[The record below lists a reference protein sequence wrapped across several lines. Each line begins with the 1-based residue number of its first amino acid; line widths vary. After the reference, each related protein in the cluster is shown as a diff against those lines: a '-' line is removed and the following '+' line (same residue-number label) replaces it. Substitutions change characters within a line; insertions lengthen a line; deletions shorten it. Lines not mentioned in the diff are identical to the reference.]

1 MIAAIV
7 SLAARWLV
15 PLAFHSLPTALA
27 ARREPHRNFGVNR
40 DSALAAAHA
49 DVERLIANIERV
61 VVGMPDVVRLV
72 VAALLSRGHVL
83 LEDRP
88 GVGKTMLAR
97 TLARSIS
104 CEFKR
109 IQCTP
114 DLLPVD
120 ITGYVDPRTERFVP
134 GPVFANIVLADEL
147 NRAMPRTQ
155 SALLEAMGEAQ
166 VTVDGRTHPLPVPFM
181 VIATQNPI
189 EHAGVNDLPEAQLD
203 RFQLLLSPGYPSEAE
218 ETEILR
224 DRMLE
229 DPLTG
234 VEPVLT
240 LDRVR
245 ELMALVVS
253 VVVDERLLRYII
265 ATVRQSRVSDELALG
280 ASPRAA
286 LQLMQLARAYAVVQ
300 GRTYVIPDDV
310 KALFLHALPHRL
322 IPKVMPESLMS
333 MTEWKTRIVK
343 RLIDGTGFPG

>member
-1 MIAAIV
+1 MR
-7 SLAARWLV
+7 LET
-15 PLAFHSLPTALA
+15 AFD
-27 ARREPHRNFGVNR
+27 V
-40 DSALAAAHA
+40 AHA

-61 VVGMPDVVRLV
+61 VVGKRDVVRLV

-109 IQCTP
+109 VQCTP

-120 ITGYVDPRTERFVP
+120 ITGYVDPRNDMFVP

-155 SALLEAMGEAQ
+155 SAMLEAMGEGQ
-166 VTVDGRTHPLPVPFM
+166 VTVGGRTYPLPDPFI

-189 EHAGVNDLPEAQLD
+189 EHSGVNDLPEAQLD
-203 RFQLLLSPGYPSEAE
+203 RFQLLLTPGYPDEDE
-218 ETEILR
+218 EVEILR
-224 DRMLE
+224 DRTIV
-229 DPLTG
+229 DPITNVTATLTI
-234 VEPVLT
+234 E
-240 LDRVR
+240 RVR
-245 ELMALVVS
+245 ELMALVTG
-253 VVVDERLLRYII
+253 VVVDDRVLRYIML
-265 ATVRQSRVSDELALG
+265 AVRQSRLSDELLLG

-286 LQLMQLARAYAVVQ
+286 IQLMQLARAYALVQ
-300 GRTYVIPDDV
+300 GRAYVIPDDV
-310 KALFLHALPHRL
+310 KALFVHALPHRV
-322 IPKVMPESLMS
+322 IPKIMPESLMS

-343 RLIDGTGFPG
+343 RIVDALEVPS

>member
-1 MIAAIV
+1 MNSAT
-7 SLAARWLV
+7 SLDAAR
-15 PLAFHSLPTALA
+15 
-27 ARREPHRNFGVNR
+27 G
-40 DSALAAAHA
+40 
-49 DVERLIANIERV
+49 DVERLISNIERV
-61 VVGMPDVVRLV
+61 IIGKREVVDLV

-120 ITGYVDPRTERFVP
+120 ITGYVDPRNDVFIS

-155 SALLEAMGEAQ
+155 SALLEAMGEGQ
-166 VTVDGRTHPLPVPFM
+166 VTVDGTTHSLPNPFI

-189 EHAGVNDLPEAQLD
+189 EHSGVNDLPEAQLD
-203 RFQLLLSPGYPSEAE
+203 RFQLLLSPGYPSEDE
-218 ETEILR
+218 EIEILR
-224 DRMLE
+224 DRMVD
-229 DPLTG
+229 DPLAS
-234 VEPVLT
+234 VPAVLT
-240 LDRVR
+240 IDRVR
-245 ELMALVVS
+245 ELMALVKN
-253 VVVDERLLRYII
+253 VVIDERLLRYII
-265 ATVRQSRVSDELALG
+265 AAVRQTRLSDELVLG

-286 LQLMQLARAYAVVQ
+286 VQLMQLSRAYALVQ
-300 GRTYVIPDDV
+300 GRVYVTPDDV
-310 KALFLHALPHRL
+310 KALFVHALPHRL

-333 MTEWKTRIVK
+333 MTEWKKQLVR
-343 RLIDGTGFPG
+343 RLIDSIPVPDAVPA

>member
-1 MIAAIV
+1 MNSTIA
-7 SLAARWLV
+7 LGAAR
-15 PLAFHSLPTALA
+15 
-27 ARREPHRNFGVNR
+27 
-40 DSALAAAHA
+40 D

-61 VVGMPDVVRLV
+61 IIGKQEIVRLV

-120 ITGYVDPRTERFVP
+120 ITGYVDPRKDIFVP

-155 SALLEAMGEAQ
+155 SALLEAMGEGQ
-166 VTVDGRTHPLPVPFM
+166 VTVEGRTHPLLHPFI

-189 EHAGVNDLPEAQLD
+189 EHSGVNDLPEAQLD
-203 RFQLLLSPGYPSEAE
+203 RFGLLLSPGYPDE
-218 ETEILR
+218 EEEVEILR
-224 DRMLE
+224 DRMVD
-229 DPLTG
+229 DPLLS
-234 VEPVLT
+234 VPAVLT
-240 LDRVR
+240 IDRVR
-245 ELMALVVS
+245 ELMSLVTS
-253 VVVDERLLRYII
+253 VLIDDRLLRYII
-265 ATVRQSRVSDELALG
+265 ATVRQTRISDELVLG

-286 LQLMQLARAYAVVQ
+286 VQLMQLARAYALVQ
-300 GRTYVIPDDV
+300 GRVYVTPDDV
-310 KALFLHALPHRL
+310 KALFVHTLPHRL

-333 MTEWKTRIVK
+333 MTEWKTQLVR
-343 RLIDGTGFPG
+343 RLVDTVPFPAQEAHA